1 MNEQNE
7 KQVELTSNFA
17 SLRVAASWEVRATPL
32 ISMTKPISIFSGVD
46 GSSSA
51 VVTTDILQRR
61 SIQFNLFYHLMKK
74 KTYKSPIFSLVT
86 RFSRVD
92 SDVTIIIII
101 QETIS
106 ILISNP
112 NENNVIYYIIVLMWL
127 TICCSNPKFIFC
139 GSKHGGIRVGNVES
153 NCIVSLGTRVLSTVG
168 WLRTCHFLDG
178 RWDQRMIDWCHVMN
192 GRVCGKPWQT
202 RRTFAKLG

>member
-61 SIQFNLFYHLMKK
+61 SIQFNLLFYHLMKK
-74 KTYKSPIFSLVT
+74 KLTSHRSLA
-86 RFSRVD
+86 
-92 SDVTIIIII
+92 
-101 QETIS
+101 
-106 ILISNP
+106 
-112 NENNVIYYIIVLMWL
+112 W
-127 TICCSNPKFIFC
+127 
-139 GSKHGGIRVGNVES
+139 
-153 NCIVSLGTRVLSTVG
+153 
-168 WLRTCHFLDG
+168 
-178 RWDQRMIDWCHVMN
+178 
-192 GRVCGKPWQT
+192 
-202 RRTFAKLG
+202 